1 MHGAE
6 QQHLREIAGSLV
18 VGSLNPFL
26 TLWLSILDVL
36 ERIECVGKKYIDNK
50 RGQKQELI
58 QYSTRFCEPID
69 RAIRVKGIT
78 ARQPPQLS
86 EWANEQSMDWSS
98 DFGHS
103 VRSYVRQSVRI
114 RCPSD
119 CDLIESSHDPDKR
132 TGKQTYLS

>member
-50 RGQKQELI
+50 
-58 QYSTRFCEPID
+58 
-69 RAIRVKGIT
+69 
-78 ARQPPQLS
+78 
-86 EWANEQSMDWSS
+86 
-98 DFGHS
+98 
-103 VRSYVRQSVRI
+103 
-114 RCPSD
+114 
-119 CDLIESSHDPDKR
+119 
-132 TGKQTYLS
+132 